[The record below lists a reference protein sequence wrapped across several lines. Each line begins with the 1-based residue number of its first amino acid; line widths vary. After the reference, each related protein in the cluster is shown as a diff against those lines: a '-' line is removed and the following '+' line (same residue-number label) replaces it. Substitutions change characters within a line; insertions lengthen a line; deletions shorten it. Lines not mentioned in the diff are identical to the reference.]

1 MNLHW
6 TTIYNLH
13 CYIEGLEIVLR
24 EIQCESERALRQSED
39 LNYATKGKI
48 HRVDR
53 LCERAGG
60 HLSKLRKLQEYVE
73 ELNHDDD

>member
-6 TTIYNLH
+6 TTIYNLQCH
-13 CYIEGLEIVLR
+13 INGLEIVLR

-39 LNYATKGKI
+39 LDYATEGKLQ
-48 HRVDR
+48 RVIK
-53 LCERAGG
+53 LCERADKY
-60 HLSKLRKLQEYVE
+60 LSKLRRLQEYVE